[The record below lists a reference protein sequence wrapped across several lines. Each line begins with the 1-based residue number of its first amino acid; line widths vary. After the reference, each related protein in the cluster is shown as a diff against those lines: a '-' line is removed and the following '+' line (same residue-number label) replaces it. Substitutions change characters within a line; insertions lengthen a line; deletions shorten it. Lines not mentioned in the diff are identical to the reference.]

1 MYIGSMNYH
10 CQQIPHSIYYDVPFA
25 PFCFFLLSIPR
36 SSAAEVVFTLCE
48 SLIA

>member
-10 CQQIPHSIYYDVPFA
+10 RQQITHCIHYDVPFA
-25 PFCFFLLSIPR
+25 SFCFFPLSIPR

-48 SLIA
+48 SMIA